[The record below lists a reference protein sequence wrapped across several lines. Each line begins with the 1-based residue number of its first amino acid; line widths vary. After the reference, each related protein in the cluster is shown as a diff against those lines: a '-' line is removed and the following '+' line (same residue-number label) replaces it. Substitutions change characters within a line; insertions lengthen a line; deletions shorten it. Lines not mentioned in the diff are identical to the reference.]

1 MNIREE
7 NIPKVLI
14 ILLIVSIVIRGFLA
28 AFFELGN
35 DEVYYWTFALY
46 PDWSHF
52 DHPGMVGWMM
62 QLFSCNLL
70 FDSEF
75 FLRLS
80 SLVLMTVD
88 TWLIYLIGK
97 EIKNKITGFYTAL
110 LYTASLYAFII
121 TGVFIMP
128 DTPLIFFLLLSILFF
143 IRYFKNKQN
152 ASSNSHGCAYLLLAA
167 LFAGLAMLSK
177 YSAVFIWV
185 GVGLYILIYDRKELK
200 NGYLYL
206 AVLISAIC
214 LLPILIWNLQHDFAS
229 FTFHGNRVS
238 LFGKPRF
245 DYFGAELAGE
255 LIYNNPI
262 VYILIII
269 ALVSFF
275 KTKTSRTNTVNRLL
289 VLTALPWVG
298 LFLYFSLTR
307 QTLPHWS
314 APALCLLIPMA
325 GAWLAERQENMTG
338 LYRIPAVII
347 ASLLLM
353 LTAVGLGSFEIKTG
367 RIQSLFASN
376 KPTPIYTVGT
386 GDITL
391 DMYGWEQKR
400 KGFEA
405 VRDSLIALGEMRA
418 DNGIIA
424 VNWFPAA
431 NIDYYIARPLGLQ
444 LYTLGDLENTHKYQW
459 INEQRGGIQKGENY
473 WFLNQ
478 SHNYSDP
485 CWRLKPNFESVTP
498 VDTFPIYRCG
508 RVVEYVCVYKLE
520 GKK

>member
-7 NIPKVLI
+7 NISKALI
-14 ILLIVSIVIRGFLA
+14 FLLVVSIVIRGFLA
-28 AFFELGN
+28 SAFELGN

-52 DHPGMVGWMM
+52 DHPGMVGWII
-62 QLFSCNLL
+62 QLFSLNLL

-80 SLVLMTVD
+80 SVVLMTV
-88 TWLIYLIGK
+88 TTCLVYLIGT
-97 EIKNKITGFYTAL
+97 ELKNKIAGFYSAL
-110 LYTASLYAFII
+110 LFTASLYAFII

-128 DTPLIFFLLLSILFF
+128 DTPLMFFLLLSILFF
-143 IRYFKNKQN
+143 IRYFKNKQK
-152 ASSNSHGCAYLLLAA
+152 SSPNTHIQTYLLAA
-167 LFAGLAMLSK
+167 GLCAGLAMLSK
-177 YSAVFIWV
+177 YSAAFIWV
-185 GVGLYILIYDRKELK
+185 GVGLYVLIFDREELK
-200 NGYLYL
+200 NKYMYLS
-206 AVLISAIC
+206 VVISAIC
-214 LLPILIWNLQHDFAS
+214 LLPILIWNMQHDFIS

-262 VYILIII
+262 VYVLVII
-269 ALVSFF
+269 AVVSFF
-275 KTKTSRTNTVNRLL
+275 RKKETSANTGSRLL

-314 APALCLLIPMA
+314 APGLCLLIPLA
-325 GAWLAERQENMTG
+325 GTWLANRQDNMTG
-338 LYRIPAVII
+338 LYRIPTVII

-353 LTAVGLGSFEIKTG
+353 LLAVGIGSLEIKTG
-367 RIQSLFASN
+367 RIQSLFSSN
-376 KPTPIYTVGT
+376 KPTKITAVGT
-386 GDITL
+386 GDPTL
-391 DMYGWEQKR
+391 DMHGWEQKR
-400 KGFEA
+400 MGFEA

-431 NIDYYIARPLGLQ
+431 NIDYYIARPLGLR
-444 LYTLGDLENTHKYQW
+444 LYAIGDLENIHKYYW
-459 INEQRGGIQKGENY
+459 INEQRGGVQKGENY
-473 WFLNQ
+473 WFINQ

-485 CWRLKPNFESVTP
+485 CWRLRPNFESIIP
-498 VDTFPIYRCG
+498 IDTFPVYRNG
-508 RVVEYVCVYKLE
+508 QVVEYVFVYKLQ
-520 GKK
+520 GKL